1 MVHVDGSKD
10 NACIYRSPGS
20 ENYMFMCEKLADVG
34 VGAARGG
41 QASCARCRHSR
52 AFRAD
57 QGRKY
62 CP

>member
-1 MVHVDGSKD
+1 
-10 NACIYRSPGS
+10 
-20 ENYMFMCEKLADVG
+20 MFMCEKLADVG

-57 QGRKY
+57 QEENTAHEVALFGQCFESLTAKLL
-62 CP
+62 

>member
-1 MVHVDGSKD
+1 
-10 NACIYRSPGS
+10 
-20 ENYMFMCEKLADVG
+20 MFMCEKLADVG

-57 QGRKY
+57 QEENTAHEVALCG
-62 CP
+62 

>member
-1 MVHVDGSKD
+1 
-10 NACIYRSPGS
+10 
-20 ENYMFMCEKLADVG
+20 MCEKLADVG

-57 QGRKY
+57 QEENTAHEVALFGQCFESLTAKLL
-62 CP
+62 